1 MNEKE
6 LIEKLAELEHIQWEE
21 WSKYIAEELKE
32 ILGNLVYGNISLANK
47 KLNSLINRWSKNWK
61 PYSDL
66 SEEIKHSDRVYA
78 LKIIKLLKDA
88 NLLTLPNG
96 NLATQEDLIAI
107 AYIIRNSATSNLN
120 CRRRIRWHITQIM
133 IGKSGIGYIMR

>member
-21 WSKYIAEELKE
+21 WSKYIAKELKE

-66 SEEIKHSDRVYA
+66 SEDTKHSDRVYA

-107 AYIIRNSATSNLN
+107 NRESDDSPNSPSENF
-120 CRRRIRWHITQIM
+120 
-133 IGKSGIGYIMR
+133 G